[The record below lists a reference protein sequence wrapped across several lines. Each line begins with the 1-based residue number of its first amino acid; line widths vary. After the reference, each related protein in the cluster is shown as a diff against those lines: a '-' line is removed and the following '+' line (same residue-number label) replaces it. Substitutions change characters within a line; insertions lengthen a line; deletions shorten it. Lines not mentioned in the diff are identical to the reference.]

1 MTNFSYQVFNT
12 VVNKGTF
19 VQAAQSLKVTPS
31 AISHSINQLE
41 KDFGFPLLI
50 RNRNGVELTA
60 DGKALMPVIQ
70 SILNLEDQ
78 LQQLV
83 SNINGNSQG
92 RVRIG
97 AFSSVSTNWLPGI
110 IQSFKERYPQ
120 IAITVVQG
128 SFNQIVQKVKQG
140 QIDIGFA
147 SLPVAEE
154 VFVEPLIR
162 DQIYCVTP
170 KNFSPDNQESITDAD
185 VAQQTFILQQI
196 DYDRDTKRALD
207 RYHVSQNS
215 LNYSIDDPSILAMV
229 ESGLGLGV
237 LPQLALK
244 KMQGEFNTYPF
255 EEAFY
260 RTLCLVINPT
270 TLKSPAVVKMKE
282 TIEKYLASRYGKNYL
297 GQ

>member
-1 MTNFSYQVFNT
+1 MTNFSYQVLNT

-244 KMQGEFNTYPF
+244 KMQGEFNIYPF

>member
-1 MTNFSYQVFNT
+1 MTNFSYRVFST
-12 VVNKGTF
+12 VVSKGTF
-19 VQAAQSLKVTPS
+19 VRASQSLNVTPS
-31 AISHSINQLE
+31 AVSHSVNQLE

-50 RNRNGVELTA
+50 RNRTGVELTE
-60 DGKALMPVIQ
+60 DGKALLPVIQ

-83 SNINGNSQG
+83 GNINGNNQG
-92 RVRIG
+92 KVRIG

-110 IQSFKERYPQ
+110 IRKFKEQFPQ
-120 IAITVVQG
+120 IAITVIQG
-128 SFNQIVQKVKQG
+128 SFNQIVNQVKQG

-147 SLPVAEE
+147 SLPVVEE

-170 KNFSPDNQESITDAD
+170 KNFIPSNHVSITDAD

-215 LNYSIDDPSILAMV
+215 LSYSIDDPSILAMV

-244 KMQGEFNTYPF
+244 RMQGEFNVYPF

-270 TLKSPAVVKMKE
+270 TLKSPAVVKMKRV
-282 TIEKYLASRYGKNYL
+282 IEQYLSEFYSTKYL